1 MFGSK
6 VEISR
11 SERVLKAAKY
21 LLIGSTEAYSGKSA
35 TILGLSYQLQQKG
48 LDIAYGK
55 PLGNYLG
62 ESQTAIVEA
71 DVQFVA
77 QLLNLPQNRLLPT
90 ILALDEATILK
101 RLRGED
107 QSNYRQSLAQYLQMP
122 GGDLALLEGAGTL
135 EEGSLFDL
143 SLLEVAKEVDAAI
156 LLVTRYKSVF
166 SVETLL
172 SAKKR
177 LGDRLLGVLLN
188 DIPTEQLEVV
198 DTDMRPFLEQQGI
211 PVLGMLP
218 KSDLLRSVSVGE
230 LVNQLQAEVLCR
242 PDRLDLLV
250 ESLAIGAMNVNAAL
264 RYFGQRRNMAVV
276 TGGDRLEIQLAA
288 LESSTQCLILTG
300 KLPPAPFILTKAE
313 ELEVPI
319 LSVDLDTL
327 TTVEIVDRTFGQ
339 VRLHEPIKVQCIR
352 QLMANHFDV
361 DRLLSQ
367 LGLAPAATLP

>member
-1 MFGSK
+1 M
-6 VEISR
+6 
-11 SERVLKAAKY
+11 LKAAKY

-35 TILGLSYQLQQKG
+35 TILGLSYQLQQQG

-62 ESQTAIVEA
+62 ESQTAIIEA
-71 DVQFVA
+71 DVQLVA

-90 ILALDEATILK
+90 ILALDEATIRK
-101 RLRGED
+101 RLLSED
-107 QSNYRQSLAQYLQMP
+107 QSDYRQSLAQYLQMP

-143 SLLEVAKEVDAAI
+143 SLLQVAEEVDAAI

-188 DIPTEQLEVV
+188 DIPTDQLEAV
-198 DTDMRPFLEQQGI
+198 DTEMRPFLEQQGI

-242 PDRLDLLV
+242 PDRLDLMV

-276 TGGDRLEIQLAA
+276 TGGDRVEIQLAA

-361 DRLLSQ
+361 NRLLSQ
-367 LGLAPAATLP
+367 LGLTPAATLP